1 MTSTDNYSNSIN
13 KFSDIGAGP
22 SPQNLQLHSH
32 ETNQNSNEFSEP
44 LDPVL
49 AVATELAE
57 EFSIEPLSTSAVT
70 EAQGQIQ
77 TVALQMDG
85 VRTQIGEIKGQ
96 LPGLQHQTKTLFES
110 AEALDKMYRQI
121 DELALLVEIVATS
134 VHEVNTKMEEAEHEL
149 TSAALQPLQAVLE
162 TLKMGPKGFR

>member
-1 MTSTDNYSNSIN
+1 MTSADNCSNAIDN
-13 KFSDIGAGP
+13 FSDSGAGP
-22 SPQNLQLHSH
+22 SPQNLQPHSH
-32 ETNQNSNEFSEP
+32 EANQSTNESSEP
-44 LDPVL
+44 LDSVL

-57 EFSIEPLSTSAVT
+57 EFSIEPLSASAVT

-85 VRTQIGEIKGQ
+85 VRTQIGEIKSQ
-96 LPGLQHQTKTLFES
+96 LPGLQHQTKALFEG
-110 AEALDKMYRQI
+110 AEALNKMYRQI
-121 DELALLVEIVATS
+121 DELALLVEMVATS
-134 VHEVNTKMEEAEHEL
+134 VHEANTKVEEAEHEL